1 MRVKVCLWR
10 LQVALIAVIVM
21 SACSDR
27 PQYSAFQ
34 RLEPDGWA
42 YGDTVLVS
50 FPTSDS
56 IMTGTLCVALRH
68 NSDYRF
74 ANLWLEITMPVP
86 DGGVCR
92 DTVNVPMADKFGRWY
107 GGGFG
112 TSFQLSDTVT
122 RHLTIDP
129 RRPLAVR
136 HIMRLDTLTDIELIG
151 LTFSN
156 P

>member
-1 MRVKVCLWR
+1 MIAKVSLWR
-10 LQVALIAVIVM
+10 LYALLIAFTM
-21 SACSDR
+21 LSACSDK
-27 PQYSAFQ
+27 PQYSAF
-34 RLEPDGWA
+34 RHLNADGWA
-42 YGDTVLVS
+42 YGDTVEMS

-56 IMTGTLCVALRH
+56 VMTGTLCVALRH
-68 NSDYRF
+68 NNDYRF
-74 ANLWLEITMPVP
+74 ANLWLEIIVP
-86 DGGVCR
+86 LPGGGVRR

-112 TSFQLSDTVT
+112 TSFQLTDTVAS
-122 RHLTIDP
+122 RLTIDA
-129 RRPLAVR
+129 RRALGVR